1 MKAIGF
7 AGSGRKDGNSTTL
20 LRELLAGMAEAGADT
35 ELVFLCDLSYRGCLG
50 CLSCMSTGECV
61 QEDDVRPLY
70 PKLREAS
77 LWAFASPIY
86 FDGVSGLAKSM
97 FDRLYPFTHPPGKLA
112 GRRAGVILV
121 TYEDRPRD
129 DYRDVAGRLA
139 NYLGWMGD
147 FRSEVVAEGSLGPAG
162 AAAQRPDLLERVRDL
177 GRSMTKALR

>member
-7 AGSGRKDGNSTTL
+7 AGSGRKNGNSATL
-20 LRELLAGMAEAGADT
+20 LRELLAGAAEAGAET
-35 ELVFLCDLSYRGCLG
+35 EIVFLCDLDYRGCLG
-50 CLSCMSTGECV
+50 CLSCVSTGECT
-61 QEDDVRPLY
+61 QRDDVTPLY
-70 PKLREAS
+70 PKLREAR

-97 FDRLYPFTHPPGKLA
+97 FDRLYPFTHPPGKLS

-147 FRSEVVAEGSLGPAG
+147 FTTEVVAEGALGPAD
-162 AAAQRPDLLERVRDL
+162 AAVRRQDLLMRVRGL
-177 GRSMTKALR
+177 GRTMAEALR